1 MKTNF
6 ALRSLAA
13 ATLGFAA
20 LAAQAADFTF
30 SGQFSHNTD
39 VVQIDFSLNNSQ
51 AVTLFT
57 DSWKSGLNFDPTL
70 GLYDAQHAWLQ
81 TIDDN
86 DGSFAG
92 PGYFDAGAVLP
103 TLAAGHYRLTLSLA
117 GNDPIAGAKSI
128 GFTLDGTSPVALA
141 DWVQPSADINTGDQK
156 GGYWSVHL
164 NGVDQAAIAAVPEPG
179 SVALM
184 LAGLA
189 GLAGLK
195 LRQRQ
200 RQAR

>member
-1 MKTNF
+1 MNTHF

-20 LAAQAADFTF
+20 LAAQAADFSF

-39 VVQIDFSLNNSQ
+39 VVQIDFSLSSAQ
-51 AVTLFT
+51 TITLFT
-57 DSWKSGLNFDPTL
+57 DSWQSGLNFDPTL
-70 GLYDAQHAWLQ
+70 GLYNAQHAWLQ

-92 PGYFDAGAVLP
+92 PGYFDAGAVL
-103 TLAAGHYRLTLSLA
+103 TSFAAGHYRLTLSLA
-117 GNDPIAGAKSI
+117 GNDPIAGANSI
-128 GFTLDGTSPVALA
+128 GFTLDGSTPVALA
-141 DWVQPSADINTGDQK
+141 DWVQASSNINTGDQK
-156 GGYWSVHL
+156 GGYWSLHL
-164 NGVDQAAIAAVPEPG
+164 NGVDHAAIAAVPEPG

-189 GLAGLK
+189 GLMLG
-195 LRQRQ
+195 QRQ
-200 RQAR
+200 RRGA